1 MFMVAKV
8 FVNLPWWVGLGIDEK
23 KVFIFH
29 TIYRPQNGKRFVQ
42 SRMVW
47 FCQTWDCGTPEHLST
62 LTSIFHN
69 FGHWPTARW
78 QNTPTDPEAF
88 KEISPLEHI
97 LLAQNEKK
105 SHI

>member
-1 MFMVAKV
+1 MVSVLSKV
-8 FVNLPWWVGLGIDEK
+8 EWSG
-23 KVFIFH
+23 
-29 TIYRPQNGKRFVQ
+29 
-42 SRMVW
+42 SS
-47 FCQTWDCGTPEHLST
+47 QTWDCGTPEHLST

-78 QNTPTDPEAF
+78 QNTPTDPEGF

-105 SHI
+105 IAHLNSPLYVAV